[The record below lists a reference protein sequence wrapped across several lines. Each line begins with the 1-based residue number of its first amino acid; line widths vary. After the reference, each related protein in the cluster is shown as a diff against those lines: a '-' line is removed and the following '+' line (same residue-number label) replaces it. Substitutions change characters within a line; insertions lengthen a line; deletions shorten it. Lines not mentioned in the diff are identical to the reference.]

1 MTRRNRTQEEHATFE
16 EQTSTHIQMIVS
28 AIEASNKELIRT
40 IKQENE
46 ETRATIRKE
55 NKETRETLWKIAEE
69 FQETLAET
77 EKNEACKSPILE
89 KNNECTSL
97 IVSLFT
103 YGTKPWQDLYK
114 TNTEVLNAKRNMNNF
129 WYQKLKAPKVVF
141 FKQYWNARLNEIF
154 SEELQKENPEFRCK
168 FLSVI

>member
-46 ETRATIRKE
+46 ETRATICKE
-55 NKETRETLWKIAEE
+55 NKETREALRKIAEE
-69 FQETLAET
+69 FQETLAEKK
-77 EKNEACKSPILE
+77 KNEACESPILE
-89 KNNECTSL
+89 KINECTSQ

-103 YGTKPWQDLYK
+103 YRTKPQQHLYK
-114 TNTEVLNAKRNMNNF
+114 TDTEVLNAKRNMNSF
-129 WYQKLKAPKVVF
+129 WDEKLKARKAVF
-141 FKQYWNARLNEIF
+141 FKQYRSTRLNEIF
-154 SEELQKENPEFRCK
+154 SEELQKENPEFP
-168 FLSVI
+168 